1 MMFINGKF
9 SKGHATEVIQVLNP
23 ATEEIIDEVPS
34 GTVEDART
42 AIEAAR
48 TAFQVWR
55 KVPAGERAAMLHA
68 VAARIRTYHREI
80 VHLLTMEEG
89 KPLPENEEEVWW
101 TEETFDYYAE
111 LGRHER
117 GWVIPPGNASQFNF
131 VIKEPWGVVACIV
144 PWNYPLLLMAW
155 KVAPALAAGNT
166 VIIKPSELTP
176 LATLLLAKV
185 AFDHLPPGVVNVL
198 TGYGPQVGEPLVTH
212 PEVSMIA
219 FTGSLAVG
227 QRIAGLAAPQM
238 KHLHLELGGK
248 DAMVIAPDIE
258 IETAVRGLAY
268 AALINTGQVCTSTE
282 RVYVAE
288 SIFPQFSEELA
299 DFVSRLRLGNGWDE
313 GVDLGPMIR
322 DRFRQ
327 KVENQV
333 REAVQSGARILT
345 GGSRPKDLERGFF
358 YQPTVIVNVDHS
370 MRLMQEE
377 TFGPVIPLMAYK
389 DFDEAIRLT
398 NDSIYGLGASLMTHD
413 ARLVKKFY
421 EDVSAGTIWI
431 NDPLTDN
438 FAAPFGGMKMSGL
451 GRELGQAGFEDFC
464 QIKHIH
470 WDVQPGLKDYWYPY

>member
-1 MMFINGKF
+1 MMFIKGKF
-9 SKGHATEVIQVLNP
+9 SKGHATEVIQVINP

-34 GTVEDART
+34 GTAGDAHT
-42 AIEAAR
+42 AVEAAR
-48 TAFQVWR
+48 SAFQVWR
-55 KVPAGERAAMLHA
+55 KTPASERAAMLHA
-68 VAARIRTYHREI
+68 IADKIRAYHREI
-80 VHLLTMEEG
+80 VRLLTMEEG

-117 GWVIPPGNASQFNF
+117 GWVIPPGDASQFNF
-131 VIKEPWGVVACIV
+131 VIKEPWGIVACIV

-176 LATLLLAKV
+176 LSTLFLAKV

-198 TGYGPQVGEPLVTH
+198 TGYGQQVGEPLVTH

-227 QRIAGLAAPQM
+227 QHIAGLAAPQM
-238 KHLHLELGGK
+238 KHLHLELGVK

-268 AALINTGQVCTSTE
+268 AALINAGQVCTSTE
-282 RVYVAE
+282 RVDVAE
-288 SIFPQFSEELA
+288 SIYPQFSEVLA
-299 DFVSRLRLGNGWDE
+299 DFVSQLRLGNGLDE

-322 DRFRQ
+322 DRFRR

-333 REAVQSGARILT
+333 QEAVQSGARILT
-345 GGSRPKDLERGFF
+345 GGSSPNDLERGFF
-358 YQPTVIVNVDHS
+358 YQPTVLVNVDHS

-377 TFGPVIPLMAYK
+377 TFGPVIPLMPYK
-389 DFDEAIRLT
+389 NFDEAIQLA

-413 ARLVKKFY
+413 ARLLKRFY
-421 EDVSAGTIWI
+421 EEVRAGTIWI
-431 NDPLTDN
+431 NDTLTDN
-438 FAAPFGGMKMSGL
+438 SAGPFGGMKMSGL
-451 GRELGQAGFEDFC
+451 GRELGQAGFDDFC
-464 QIKHIH
+464 QLKHVH
-470 WDVQPGLKDYWYPY
+470 WDVEAGLKDYWYPY